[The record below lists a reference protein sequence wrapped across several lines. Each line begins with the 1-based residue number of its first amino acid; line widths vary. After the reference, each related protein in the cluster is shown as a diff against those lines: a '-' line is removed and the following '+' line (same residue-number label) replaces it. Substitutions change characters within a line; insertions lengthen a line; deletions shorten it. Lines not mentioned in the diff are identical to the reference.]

1 MGLGTAKAIQ
11 IELNK
16 ASPNFSVNSLK
27 VTGASRIASF
37 RKLNNTLYEIVLV
50 ATKYTGDFT
59 LSVVAGSFQ
68 DVNGN
73 RSAANKKFLDVAR
86 IRAR

>member
-1 MGLGTAKAIQ
+1 MGLGSAKTIQ
-11 IELNK
+11 VVLNE
-16 ASPNFSVNSLK
+16 ASPDFSVNSLK
-27 VTGASRIASF
+27 VTGASYIASF
-37 RKLNNTLYEIVLV
+37 RKLSSTLYEIVLV
-50 ATKYTGDFT
+50 ASKYTGDFT

-73 RSAANKKFLDVAR
+73 KAMANKQFLDVAR